1 MNNLGQL
8 MTRHKWLRSGK
19 GTVKV
24 DSNQDTY
31 SSNMYIKKLRERL
44 IEEANA
50 CTEPSNQPTPCKPH
64 VPMSRNTLECNIT
77 KDITKI
83 EGGPAMDSSSYVL
96 GLGKKCVD
104 DDDDRPVSSIVR
116 TPLPGN

>member
-1 MNNLGQL
+1 
-8 MTRHKWLRSGK
+8 
-19 GTVKV
+19 
-24 DSNQDTY
+24 
-31 SSNMYIKKLRERL
+31 
-44 IEEANA
+44 
-50 CTEPSNQPTPCKPH
+50 
-64 VPMSRNTLECNIT
+64 MSRNTLECNIT

-104 DDDDRPVSSIVR
+104 DDDRPVSSIVR